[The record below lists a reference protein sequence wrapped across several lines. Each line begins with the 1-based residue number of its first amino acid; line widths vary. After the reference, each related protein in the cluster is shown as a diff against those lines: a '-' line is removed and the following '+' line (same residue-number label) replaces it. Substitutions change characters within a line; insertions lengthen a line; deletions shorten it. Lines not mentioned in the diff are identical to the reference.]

1 MAARS
6 GRLAGPVPTK
16 RTFDLIVV
24 TGILLIPTF
33 GLLRMA
39 AKRWVTESTAI
50 KGEVGSAVQLVIGK

>member
-1 MAARS
+1 M
-6 GRLAGPVPTK
+6 PTK
-16 RTFDLIVV
+16 RTFDLIIV

-50 KGEVGSAVQLVIGK
+50 KGEVGHAVQLVIGK

>member
-1 MAARS
+1 
-6 GRLAGPVPTK
+6 VPTK
-16 RTFDLIVV
+16 RTFDLIIV

-50 KGEVGSAVQLVIGK
+50 KGEVGHAVQLVIGK